1 MITPMSGE
9 ESTPN
14 PSKKIMDCVVCR
26 LIYTTTNP
34 WFCGLTPLENQ
45 RNDGD
50 QMGTIS
56 IV

>member
-9 ESTPN
+9 EST
-14 PSKKIMDCVVCR
+14 SKKIMDCVVCR